1 MAAVVRNRV
10 YLTLAAALAI
20 FVFIGFSRTYYLRA
34 MFDVPPITYLLHAHA
49 ILFTAWMVL
58 FVLQVTLISKQDYRT
73 HMRLGIAGMVLAALI
88 VVLGFLA
95 TCVSANDPRPRP
107 MGMTPVQFAILPAS
121 SILFYGVLVL
131 AAFLLRKRAQLHKRL
146 MVLAMIAILGP
157 PTARLIRAV
166 GLGQDF
172 VAIQVSVTAFFV
184 IGALITDWVRHR
196 SLHAVYSIGGTLLL
210 LSWPARIWFAH
221 TPAWDAIG
229 QWMAAIGRT

>member
-1 MAAVVRNRV
+1 
-10 YLTLAAALAI
+10 
-20 FVFIGFSRTYYLRA
+20 
-34 MFDVPPITYLLHAHA
+34 
-49 ILFTAWMVL
+49 
-58 FVLQVTLISKQDYRT
+58 
-73 HMRLGIAGMVLAALI
+73 
-88 VVLGFLA
+88 
-95 TCVSANDPRPRP
+95 
-107 MGMTPVQFAILPAS
+107 
-121 SILFYGVLVL
+121 
-131 AAFLLRKRAQLHKRL
+131 